1 MVNIIDLKREIN
13 HILGD
18 KSTEYFKL
26 LTLYFSGRIEKGTG
40 LDSKLFRISFQVWP
54 EPGQFQNQNKDKVT
68 ADVQSLFPPD
78 KLKYHNRFVS
88 FLLGQPVDIDPAIQE
103 KYKSMLPHP

>member
-1 MVNIIDLKREIN
+1 MSLEMVNIIDLKREIN

-40 LDSKLFRISFQVWP
+40 LDSKLFRISF
-54 EPGQFQNQNKDKVT
+54 
-68 ADVQSLFPPD
+68 
-78 KLKYHNRFVS
+78 
-88 FLLGQPVDIDPAIQE
+88 LGLA
-103 KYKSMLPHP
+103 

>member
-40 LDSKLFRISFQVWP
+40 FIKSNAPQKDIKLTRASFL
-54 EPGQFQNQNKDKVT
+54 GQFQNQN
-68 ADVQSLFPPD
+68 
-78 KLKYHNRFVS
+78 
-88 FLLGQPVDIDPAIQE
+88 
-103 KYKSMLPHP
+103 

>member
-26 LTLYFSGRIEKGTG
+26 LTLYFSGRVEKGTG
-40 LDSKLFRISFQVWP
+40 FIK
-54 EPGQFQNQNKDKVT
+54 
-68 ADVQSLFPPD
+68 SLTR
-78 KLKYHNRFVS
+78 LKEILN
-88 FLLGQPVDIDPAIQE
+88 
-103 KYKSMLPHP
+103 